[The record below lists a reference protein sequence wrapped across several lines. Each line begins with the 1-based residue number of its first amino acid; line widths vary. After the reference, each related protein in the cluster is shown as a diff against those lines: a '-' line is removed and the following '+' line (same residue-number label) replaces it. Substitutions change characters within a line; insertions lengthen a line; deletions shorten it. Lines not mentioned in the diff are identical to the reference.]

1 MGSGHAWIG
10 AYALALISPLALALI
25 FGVHGG
31 GDQGLL
37 YEAGRAAALVALVAL
52 SLQVALA
59 GRFKP
64 VERPFGLDILI
75 RFHRWMA
82 VFATVLLLLHPLL
95 LAAGGAGWGL
105 LFRLDLPWYIWAGKL
120 ALVLLVANAVLSLF
134 QRRIGLPFER
144 WRFFHN
150 LLVPAILVLGFVHSW
165 MAGHDIHQGPLRYI
179 WPALGALSLGLFVH
193 HRFIRPRRLDRGRY
207 RVIDVI
213 SEAPDVRSVV
223 LAPPKGA
230 RVFSYHPGQFAF
242 FTFHRADGAPVE
254 EHHWTL
260 SSSPT
265 EKGYITITVKS
276 LGDYTAT
283 MDGVQPGDTAAVHGP
298 FGRFSC
304 DAHPREK
311 ELVFLAGGIG
321 VTPLRSMIRALR
333 DRQDGRR
340 VTFLYGNRDE
350 AGIVF
355 REELRKIA
363 AGRHPRLKVHHV
375 VGEPES
381 GWDGETGKMDAEK
394 LRRLLASRL
403 RSEGVGYYVCGPPG
417 LTESMVATLK
427 ELGVPD
433 RRIHLEIFSFL
444 D

>member
-1 MGSGHAWIG
+1 MGSGYVWIG
-10 AYALALISPLALALI
+10 AYGLALISPLALALL
-25 FGVHGG
+25 FGAHGG
-31 GDQGLL
+31 GEQGLL
-37 YEAGRAAALVALVAL
+37 YEAGRGAALVALVAL
-52 SLQVALA
+52 SLQVALT

-64 VERPFGLDILI
+64 VERPFGLDILV

-134 QRRIGLPFER
+134 QRRIGLTFER

-150 LLVPAILVLGFVHSW
+150 LSFPAILVLGFVHSW
-165 MAGHDIHQGPLRYI
+165 IAGHDLAHAPLRSL
-179 WPALGALSLGLFVH
+179 WPLLGLGALGLFVH
-193 HRFIRPRRLDRGRY
+193 HRFIRPRRLDRMRY

-213 SEAPDVRSVV
+213 SEAPEVRSIV
-223 LAPPKGA
+223 LAPPKGE
-230 RVFSYHPGQFAF
+230 RVFSYRPGQFAF

-283 MDGVQPGDTAAVHGP
+283 MDGIQPGDTAAVHGP

-304 DAHPREK
+304 DVHPGEK
-311 ELVFLAGGIG
+311 ERVFIAGGIG

-340 VTFLYGNRDE
+340 VTFLYGNRE
-350 AGIVF
+350 EERIVF

-375 VGEPES
+375 LEEPQS
-381 GWDGETGKMDAEK
+381 GWDGETGKMDAEM
-394 LRRLLASRL
+394 LRRLLGSRL
-403 RSEGVGYYVCGPPG
+403 QNSRVGYYVCGPSG
-417 LTESMVATLK
+417 LTEPMVATLK